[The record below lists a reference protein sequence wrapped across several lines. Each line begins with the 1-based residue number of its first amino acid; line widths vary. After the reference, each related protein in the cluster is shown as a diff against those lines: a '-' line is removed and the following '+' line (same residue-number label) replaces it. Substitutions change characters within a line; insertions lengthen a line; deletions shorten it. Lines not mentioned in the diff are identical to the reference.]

1 MARSKKKTG
10 VSLAKGPVA
19 LVGLALLAYGITAFL
34 LGGHSF
40 QAHPLGGT
48 VNGKTWLGLEVNA
61 WTSLLFIA
69 AGALLVFAAPAHWA
83 AKSMSLIVGLALGAA
98 ALIGLY
104 DKTDVFGIFA
114 ANGPT
119 KLAWGQPRSCC
130 CSSRCCRASGAASA
144 TTARK
149 RGGASPSATSGA
161 STRLRPNR
169 PASSATPARSAR
181 RQSRPIAGR
190 AATAGTRL
198 PPPHRGKAGRPT
210 ASDWELFAPTA
221 WPRALRRRRRT
232 RPVAHPSTASERAAP
247 DTDDAPFAGA

>member
-119 KLAWGQPRSCC
+119 KLAWGAAAIVLLLLSLLPRVA
-130 CSSRCCRASGAASA
+130 SRQRDDG
-144 TTARK
+144 TQ
-149 RGGASPSATSGA
+149 
-161 STRLRPNR
+161 TR
-169 PASSATPARSAR
+169 R
-181 RQSRPIAGR
+181 RQPERDIRREHATETEPAGPQRHTRAEREAAVATDRGSRSDSR
-190 AATAGTRL
+190 NAAA
-198 PPPHRGKAGRPT
+198 A
-210 ASDWELFAPTA
+210 
-221 WPRALRRRRRT
+221 
-232 RPVAHPSTASERAAP
+232 AAP
-247 DTDDAPFAGA
+247 REGRQADR

>member
-10 VSLAKGPVA
+10 VSLAEGPVA

-34 LGGHSF
+34 VGGHSF

-69 AGALLVFAAPAHWA
+69 AGALLVSAAPAHWA

-119 KLAWGQPRSCC
+119 KLAWGAAAIVLLLLSLLPRVG
-130 CSSRCCRASGAASA
+130 SSQRDDGNANAAA
-144 TTARK
+144 
-149 RGGASPSATSGA
+149 
-161 STRLRPNR
+161 
-169 PASSATPARSAR
+169 PARAR
-181 RQSRPIAGR
+181 HPAR
-190 AATAGTRL
+190 AR
-198 PPPHRGKAGRPT
+198 
-210 ASDWELFAPTA
+210 D
-221 WPRALRRRRRT
+221 
-232 RPVAHPSTASERAAP
+232 
-247 DTDDAPFAGA
+247 